1 MGEVEDVL
9 DHVNFALSLL
19 VDVDD
24 DVDRKVDGDSETSGV
39 GNNVPLWVVST
50 FNMDPVHGKTD
61 GALDVNALSRD
72 TTLLKVAQIERVK
85 VGLTVFI

>member
-1 MGEVEDVL
+1 
-9 DHVNFALSLL
+9 
-19 VDVDD
+19 
-24 DVDRKVDGDSETSGV
+24 
-39 GNNVPLWVVST
+39 
-50 FNMDPVHGKTD
+50 MDPVHGKTD